1 MGVDIVERLKRAQ
14 VTRATYTMHGVD
26 FEGFA
31 SPVVGERDSN
41 AELDFVVEVFKD
53 CAAEIERLRA
63 ERDEYKDAFEFA
75 HKEFHD
81 ALDDLAK
88 MKAELCTA
96 LDKAEGWKAERDHAR
111 REICERIAALAPSMS
126 AAQIARERGWD
137 CYPRKQPRKPKG
149 ATNGG

>member
-14 VTRATYTMHGVD
+14 VTRATYTTHGVD

-31 SPVVGERDSN
+31 SPVVGERDRN
-41 AELDFVVEVFKD
+41 AELDFVLGVFRD
-53 CAAEIERLRA
+53 AADEIERLR
-63 ERDEYKDAFEFA
+63 EY
-75 HKEFHD
+75 
-81 ALDDLAK
+81 
-88 MKAELCTA
+88 
-96 LDKAEGWKAERDHAR
+96 RDHAR